1 MRVMRLMILTA
12 DDTGYRISEPD
23 PILNT
28 VHMLLHLIFTVTLS
42 GGYYL
47 NTHFT
52 DGEIEAQRGYLICTG
67 SPSQ

>member
-1 MRVMRLMILTA
+1 MRLMILTA
-12 DDTGYRISEPD
+12 DDNGYGISEPD
-23 PILNT
+23 PICNT
-28 VHMLLHLIFTVTLS
+28 VRMFIHLIFTVTLS

-52 DGEIEAQRGYLICTG
+52 DGEVEAQRGYLICTG

>member
-12 DDTGYRISEPD
+12 DDNGYGISEPD
-23 PILNT
+23 PIRNT
-28 VHMLLHLIFTVTLS
+28 VHMFIHLIFTVTLS

-52 DGEIEAQRGYLICTG
+52 DGGVEAQRGYLICSG

>member
-1 MRVMRLMILTA
+1 MMRLMILTA
-12 DDTGYRISEPD
+12 DDNGYSISEPD
-23 PILNT
+23 PIRNT
-28 VHMLLHLIFTVTLS
+28 VHMFIHLIFTVTLS

-52 DGEIEAQRGYLICTG
+52 DGEVEAQRGYLISTG